1 MKRQSKKGAEFS
13 KIVLTLQYIV
23 SFLLVATTIIG
34 TLIGCDVTAI
44 AAIAGASILVDGYA
58 TKHYYWKARNENRAK
73 YAQEFVRSFA
83 ETYGIEAAIQLAET
97 VLKE

>member
-1 MKRQSKKGAEFS
+1 MKRSTKKSTEFS
-13 KIVLTLQYIV
+13 KIALMLQYVV
-23 SFLLVATTIIG
+23 SFLLVATTVIG
-34 TLIGCDVTAI
+34 TLIGNDVTAV
-44 AAIAGASILVDGYA
+44 AALAGTSILVDGYT

-73 YAQEFVRSFA
+73 YAQEFVKSFA

>member
-1 MKRQSKKGAEFS
+1 MKRSTKKSTEFS
-13 KIVLTLQYIV
+13 KIALMLQYVV
-23 SFLLVATTIIG
+23 SFLLVATTVIG
-34 TLIGCDVTAI
+34 TLIGCDVTAV
-44 AAIAGASILVDGYA
+44 AAIAGTSILVDGYA

-73 YAQEFVRSFA
+73 YAQEFVKSFA

>member
-1 MKRQSKKGAEFS
+1 MKRQAKKIAEYS
-13 KIVLTLQYIV
+13 KIVLMLQYIV
-23 SFLLVATTIIG
+23 SFLLVAATIIG
-34 TLIGCDVTAI
+34 TLIGRDVTAI

-83 ETYGIEAAIQLAET
+83 ETYGIEAAIQLAEI

>member
-1 MKRQSKKGAEFS
+1 MKRQAKKGTEFS
-13 KIVLTLQYIV
+13 KIALTLQYIV

-44 AAIAGASILVDGYA
+44 AAIAGTSILVDGYA

-73 YAQEFVRSFA
+73 YAQEFVKSFA

>member
-1 MKRQSKKGAEFS
+1 MKRKAKKSAEYS
-13 KIVLTLQYIV
+13 KIVLALQYIV
-23 SFLLVATTIIG
+23 SILLVAATIIG

-44 AAIAGASILVDGYA
+44 AAIAGTSILVDGYA

-73 YAQEFVRSFA
+73 YAQEFVKSFA
-83 ETYGIEAAIQLAET
+83 ETYGIDAAIQLAET